1 LSIFAEKLGAASI
14 VAIDHDEW
22 CIENANEN
30 IVENGCKKIK
40 ILKETDCSKIKVKA
54 DILLA
59 NINLNI
65 IKENLKF
72 LKSFCKVGSTLL
84 FSGILCSDV
93 ENFKNI
99 LFQYSI
105 KIDEISEKDNWA
117 LIRSTL

>member
-1 LSIFAEKLGAASI
+1 ASI
-14 VAIDHDEW
+14 VAIDYDDW

-30 IVENGCKKIK
+30 IVANGCKKIK
-40 ILKETDCSKIKVKA
+40 ILKATDCSEIKVKA

-65 IKENLKF
+65 IKENLKY
-72 LKSFCKVGSTLL
+72 LESFCKTGSTLL
-84 FSGILCSDV
+84 FSGILYSDV

-105 KIDEISEKDNWA
+105 KIQEIAEKDNWVI
-117 LIRSTL
+117 IRATL